1 VYGHFGSA
9 PCFVV
14 YDSDSGAASVLDN
27 AQIAHEHGHCNP
39 IAALAGHRVD
49 ALVTGGIG
57 GRALELLRTAGIRVY
72 QAASAGTAAQS
83 LKSFQEQALEEITAS
98 ACCSHGPGRATA
110 RTGGCHGSYP
120 RRTGWRVARSGA
132 GARFTRLKE

>member
-1 VYGHFGSA
+1 MKIAIPVEDARGLESPVYGHFGSA
-9 PCFVV
+9 PCFLV

-72 QAASAGTAAQS
+72 QAAHADTASQT
-83 LKSFQEQALEEITAS
+83 LKSFQENQLEEITAS
-98 ACCSHGPGRATA
+98 ACCSHGHGQEH
-110 RTGGCHGSYP
+110 GQGHGHGCHG
-120 RRTGWRVARSGA
+120 G
-132 GARFTRLKE
+132 